1 MNQGTHP
8 EELPA
13 EVLDDVASVVGAE
26 VTLLSRLPG
35 GVNGGAMR
43 VQLAGRANA
52 VLKAVP
58 RAHPNHLDETLRAQR
73 VVEHMR
79 RRGYPTPAWLGVG
92 ATATHVWH
100 LMDFVDAA
108 PAPELTPS
116 LVEQLMEII
125 ELQAGQASEPYDHW
139 SYAWRVATGQESAV
153 AGLDFN
159 ETPEQSL
166 LRQSVAGLSGYSS
179 VVSAL
184 VERLRLVCADVP
196 PPREAPD
203 MVHADLSTPSNV
215 LVRDGAVVAVVD
227 IGNAGS
233 GTRATRSHH
242 PRVVHLPGSAAG
254 RCPKAAV
261 DENPRPGRL
270 GGGGGARSDTDPPHA
285 RDPHPSRAPRCRS
298 RGGQARP
305 SRPRRAE
312 RASLTVAGGDGVRN
326 GDLRLLSAGI
336 TRNIHLEAENGALR
350 EFVEQ
355 LQSQVGELQERIVEV
370 ERKIRRSCRST
381 PWASARRWC
390 RQAASP
396 HRRAGPAPRFE
407 AARFRRAS
415 RPSADTPAARHA
427 TARSSPCS
435 RAAMFAS
442 TRSDAAH
449 ARSSTATRRTRRA
462 ISRTP

>member
-13 EVLDDVASVVGAE
+13 EVLADVASVVGAE

-43 VQLAGRANA
+43 VQLAGGAHA

-108 PAPELTPS
+108 PVPELTPS

-153 AGLDFN
+153 AGL
-159 ETPEQSL
+159 
-166 LRQSVAGLSGYSS
+166 SGYSS

-203 MVHADLSTPSNV
+203 MVHADLNPSNV

-227 IGNAGS
+227 IENAGS
-233 GTRATRSHH
+233 GTRATDLTTLQWH
-242 PRVVHLPGSAAG
+242 
-254 RCPKAAV
+254 
-261 DENPRPGRL
+261 
-270 GGGGGARSDTDPPHA
+270 TFQDP
-285 RDPHPSRAPRCRS
+285 
-298 RGGQARP
+298 
-305 SRPRRAE
+305 
-312 RASLTVAGGDGVRN
+312 LDGVRRRLWTRIL
-326 GDLRLLSAGI
+326 DLVGWEGAAVLAATQILLQLEWPIRLGRHDVVAGVVK
-336 TRNIHLEAENGALR
+336 RGHRALDELNALR
-350 EFVEQ
+350 
-355 LQSQVGELQERIVEV
+355 
-370 ERKIRRSCRST
+370 
-381 PWASARRWC
+381 
-390 RQAASP
+390 
-396 HRRAGPAPRFE
+396 
-407 AARFRRAS
+407 
-415 RPSADTPAARHA
+415 
-427 TARSSPCS
+427 
-435 RAAMFAS
+435 
-442 TRSDAAH
+442 
-449 ARSSTATRRTRRA
+449 
-462 ISRTP
+462 

>member
-13 EVLDDVASVVGAE
+13 EVLADVASVVGAE
-26 VTLLSRLPG
+26 VTVLSRLPG
-35 GVNGGAMR
+35 GVNAGAMR

-52 VLKAVP
+52 VLKAEL
-58 RAHPNHLDETLRAQR
+58 RAHPNHLDEMLRAQR

-153 AGLDFN
+153 AGL
-159 ETPEQSL
+159 
-166 LRQSVAGLSGYSS
+166 SGYSS
-179 VVSAL
+179 AVSTL

-203 MVHADLSTPSNV
+203 MVHADLNPSNV

-233 GTRATRSHH
+233 GTRATDLTTLQWH
-242 PRVVHLPGSAAG
+242 
-254 RCPKAAV
+254 
-261 DENPRPGRL
+261 
-270 GGGGGARSDTDPPHA
+270 TFQDP
-285 RDPHPSRAPRCRS
+285 
-298 RGGQARP
+298 
-305 SRPRRAE
+305 
-312 RASLTVAGGDGVRN
+312 LDGVRR
-326 GDLRLLSAGI
+326 RLW
-336 TRNIHLEAENGALR
+336 TRILALVGWEGAAVLAATQILLMLEVPIRHGRHDVVPGVVKRGHRALDELNALR
-350 EFVEQ
+350 
-355 LQSQVGELQERIVEV
+355 
-370 ERKIRRSCRST
+370 
-381 PWASARRWC
+381 
-390 RQAASP
+390 
-396 HRRAGPAPRFE
+396 
-407 AARFRRAS
+407 
-415 RPSADTPAARHA
+415 
-427 TARSSPCS
+427 
-435 RAAMFAS
+435 
-442 TRSDAAH
+442 
-449 ARSSTATRRTRRA
+449 
-462 ISRTP
+462 

>member
-8 EELPA
+8 EELTA

-43 VQLAGRANA
+43 VQLAGSANA

-58 RAHPNHLDETLRAQR
+58 RAHPDHLDETLRAQR

-108 PAPELTPS
+108 PVPELTPS

-139 SYAWRVATGQESAV
+139 SYAWRVATGYESAV
-153 AGLDFN
+153 
-159 ETPEQSL
+159 T
-166 LRQSVAGLSGYSS
+166 GLSGYSS

-233 GTRATRSHH
+233 GTRATDLTTL
-242 PRVVHLPGSAAG
+242 VWY
-254 RCPKAAV
+254 
-261 DENPRPGRL
+261 
-270 GGGGGARSDTDPPHA
+270 TFQDP
-285 RDPHPSRAPRCRS
+285 
-298 RGGQARP
+298 
-305 SRPRRAE
+305 
-312 RASLTVAGGDGVRN
+312 LLDGVRRRLWRRTL
-326 GDLRLLSAGI
+326 DLVGWEGAAVLAATQILLQLDWPIRLGRHDVVAGVVK
-336 TRNIHLEAENGALR
+336 RGHRALDELDALR
-350 EFVEQ
+350 
-355 LQSQVGELQERIVEV
+355 
-370 ERKIRRSCRST
+370 
-381 PWASARRWC
+381 
-390 RQAASP
+390 
-396 HRRAGPAPRFE
+396 
-407 AARFRRAS
+407 
-415 RPSADTPAARHA
+415 
-427 TARSSPCS
+427 
-435 RAAMFAS
+435 
-442 TRSDAAH
+442 
-449 ARSSTATRRTRRA
+449 
-462 ISRTP
+462 